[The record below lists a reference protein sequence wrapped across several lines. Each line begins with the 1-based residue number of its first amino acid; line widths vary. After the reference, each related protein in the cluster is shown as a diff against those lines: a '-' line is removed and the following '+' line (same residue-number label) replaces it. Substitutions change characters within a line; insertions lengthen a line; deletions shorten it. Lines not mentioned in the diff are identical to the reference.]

1 MDHYEAGLKA
11 DELIAKEVAGQDKM
25 WGVTNERTDS
35 NDGQLLTAGVSQAL
49 ALIDRRQG
57 DEDAFES
64 PPDIVPPAHWTVCD
78 YPVEW
83 SGFRDY
89 GSDVAN
95 IVVAIAFLRQ
105 EAKRLIANGADTT
118 RKSRQPT
125 QVYTGDQPAQP
136 FPTADA
142 A

>member
-1 MDHYEAGLKA
+1 
-11 DELIAKEVAGQDKM
+11 
-25 WGVTNERTDS
+25 
-35 NDGQLLTAGVSQAL
+35 
-49 ALIDRRQG
+49 
-57 DEDAFES
+57 
-64 PPDIVPPAHWTVCD
+64 
-78 YPVEW
+78 
-83 SGFRDY
+83 
-89 GSDVAN
+89 
-95 IVVAIAFLRQ
+95 LRQ

>member
-25 WGVTNERTDS
+25 WGVANERTDS
-35 NDGQLLTAGVSQAL
+35 NDGQLLLAGTSQAL

-64 PPDIVPPAHWTVCD
+64 PPDI
-78 YPVEW
+78 YPVDW

-105 EAKRLIANGADTT
+105 EAKRLIASGADTT

-136 FPTADA
+136 FPAADA